1 MTEKKA
7 PMKFD
12 ISTPESLV
20 CESAYLR
27 GRPPIGVIEFQEGKM
42 RAYSALESMRKAL
55 DLVEK

>member
-1 MTEKKA
+1 
-7 PMKFD
+7 
-12 ISTPESLV
+12 LV

-27 GRPPIGVIEFQEGKM
+27 GRPPIGVIEFQEGKT